1 MALAA
6 LMTYKCAIVDVP
18 FGGAKGAV
26 QVDTRRYTVD
36 QVEHITRRYTHE
48 LIKKNFIG
56 PAVDV
61 PAPDLGTSER
71 EMAWIADTYQAERG
85 DQIDALGCVTGK
97 PVSQGGIVGR
107 LEATGR
113 GLHYVLR
120 EACAQADD
128 MKRLRLSTGLDGKRI
143 VVHGF
148 GKVGYWTARFCH
160 ADGARVVGIAD
171 HGGTIANPAG
181 LDPDAVQRHIETTTS
196 VAGFPDASSNDDPK
210 AALELDCDVLIPA
223 AVENQLTAE
232 NAGKIAARIVLEG
245 ANGPTTPEAD
255 RILTERGV
263 LVIPDVFANAG
274 GVVVSYFEWLKN
286 LSHVMFGRLERRYQ
300 ASADNRLLEA
310 LESTTG
316 THLSPR
322 ERARIVLP
330 LDEVTVVNSG
340 LEETMV
346 SAYHHV
352 RDTMHT
358 TEGDTVLP
366 MLEAGLVVVIA
377 GYIGSTEQGVTTTL
391 GRGGSDY
398 SAAIFGAALEAD
410 EIQIWTDVDGM
421 LTADP
426 RIVAEAR
433 RVPNLSFAEASELAY
448 FGAKVLHPAT
458 IQPAVERD
466 IPVRILNAQYPD
478 RPGTMI
484 TAHADSGSTV
494 TALACKR
501 GLTVIEITL
510 ARMLMA
516 HGFLRRL
523 FEVFDRL
530 ETPVDV
536 VTTSEVNVSVT
547 IDNPSRLRELVAEL
561 STFAAVSTEPD
572 MALLCIVGDGLQ
584 ADPHLFPRVVC
595 MLDGIS
601 CRMVSQSASRRNLT
615 FVLREADLRAP

>member
-1 MALAA
+1 MGRGMTARRFFSDVSRYFDRAASLGTQPPGLLDQIKRCNSIYRFDFPVRQGDGSIEVVRAWRAEHSHHKLPVKGGIRYSPNVDEDEVMALAA

-181 LDPDAVQRHIETTTS
+181 LDPDAVQRHIETATS

-358 TEGDTVLP
+358 TEGIDDLRT
-366 MLEAGLVVVIA
+366 
-377 GYIGSTEQGVTTTL
+377 
-391 GRGGSDY
+391 
-398 SAAIFGAALEAD
+398 AAFF
-410 EIQIWTDVDGM
+410 
-421 LTADP
+421 
-426 RIVAEAR
+426 VAIE
-433 RVPNLSFAEASELAY
+433 RVALAY
-448 FGAKVLHPAT
+448 REMG
-458 IQPAVERD
+458 
-466 IPVRILNAQYPD
+466 
-478 RPGTMI
+478 
-484 TAHADSGSTV
+484 
-494 TALACKR
+494 
-501 GLTVIEITL
+501 
-510 ARMLMA
+510 
-516 HGFLRRL
+516 
-523 FEVFDRL
+523 VF
-530 ETPVDV
+530 P
-536 VTTSEVNVSVT
+536 
-547 IDNPSRLRELVAEL
+547 
-561 STFAAVSTEPD
+561 
-572 MALLCIVGDGLQ
+572 
-584 ADPHLFPRVVC
+584 
-595 MLDGIS
+595 
-601 CRMVSQSASRRNLT
+601 
-615 FVLREADLRAP
+615 